1 MTPTNQPRSPL
12 TAEPPSP
19 RTSVNPLSPARRRL
33 VQAAAGLIA
42 GAPAFIHA
50 QPKQIRLIVPLPPG
64 GAADVSARLAME
76 SWTQVSGTPVIV
88 ENRPGASYLV
98 GMQAIQNAPADG
110 SVMMHVNNGM
120 IPPQLTF
127 GKYDLLKQLTMVGKF
142 SGTPAAIFV
151 KFDSPIKTPT
161 ELIAHLKARAG
172 KANFGTILGGA
183 EHMTTVQMLRSN
195 GCAAEP
201 VGFKGGPDA
210 IIALAQG
217 ELDFCILAL
226 PLAVAFK
233 GRVRAIAVTS
243 DNRFP
248 LAPEIPSFRE
258 TLGKGGSVLEFYGGF
273 AVPAGT
279 PPAVIDGYYKTLAE
293 VGKNANLV
301 SKSAVQLTVVDVVPG
316 AELQRLLVTDLAQ
329 WAPIASELNLKAS

>member
-1 MTPTNQPRSPL
+1 M
-12 TAEPPSP
+12 
-19 RTSVNPLSPARRRL
+19 
-33 VQAAAGLIA
+33 VQAAAGFIT
-42 GAPAFIHA
+42 GAPALIHA
-50 QPKQIRLIVPLPPG
+50 QPKQIRLIVPLPAG
-64 GAADVSARLAME
+64 GAADVSARMAME
-76 SWTQVSGTPVIV
+76 SWTQLSGVPVIV

-110 SVMMHVNNGM
+110 SVIMHVNNGM
-120 IPPQLTF
+120 LPPQLTF
-127 GKYDLLKQLTMVGKF
+127 GKYDVLKQLTMVGKF
-142 SGTPAAIFV
+142 SATPAAIFV

-161 ELIAHLKARAG
+161 ELVVHLKSRAG

-210 IIALAQG
+210 ITALAQG

-226 PLAVAFK
+226 PLAVPFK

-243 DNRFP
+243 DTRFP

-258 TLGKGGSVLEFYGGF
+258 TLGKGASVLEFYGGY

-279 PPAVIDGYYKTLAE
+279 PPAVIEGYYKTLAE
-293 VGKNANLV
+293 VGKNADLV
-301 SKSAVQLTVVDVVPG
+301 NKLATQLTVVQVAPG
-316 AELQRLLVTDLAQ
+316 AELRRLLVTDLAQ
-329 WAPIASELNLKAS
+329 WTPIATELNLKAN